1 VSNQTPLIPASKSI
15 PEITFKALILSVI
28 LTALLAAAN
37 AFLGLK
43 VGVTV
48 SASIPAAVISLGVL
62 RFFRNHNVLESTMV
76 QTAASVGEGLTAGLA
91 FIMPALLVLGYWQ
104 NFHYW
109 QTVAIGLS
117 GGLLGVL
124 FSIPIRR
131 ALINRK
137 ELRFPEGVAIGNV
150 LKASVS
156 EESADLKMLVVG
168 GIVGAIIT
176 LCQTGFRI
184 VSDSVEY
191 FWRVKGTLYGFGL
204 GYSPALIAAGYIVG
218 MNVGISMFV
227 GVIIGWLIGVPVLTH
242 VYGMPD
248 AASAVDAANMLW
260 SEHIRYMGVGAMLV
274 GGLWTLVCLAKPVAT
289 SLKTSFQSI
298 RDAKAGIAAKLP
310 RTEKDIPMTT
320 VLWLIAAIAIP
331 TLIFV
336 YMMINPSLLPISH
349 GLRLIISLVTILYII
364 FVGFAFSSIAAYFAG
379 LIGSTNSPGSGL
391 SVCVLLFFS
400 LITLALF
407 SIDLSFVG
415 EVSHVQLAA
424 AGFAVM
430 VIAILGAAMIIANET
445 IQDLKVGQI
454 VGATP
459 WKQQVML
466 IIGVVVS
473 ALIIPPVLEL
483 LFQAYGM
490 AGVFPRAGMDAG
502 QMLAAPQ
509 AGLMAAVAKGAFG
522 HSLPWDMI
530 STGAVIAVFCIFAD
544 EFLKPRNMRLPVLAV
559 GIGIYLPIDATIPVL
574 FGGII
579 HYFVHRRFNK
589 MRHQK
594 HGSDAVDAQIKKG
607 KHRGLTLAC
616 GFVAGSSLL
625 GVVLAIPF
633 AIAQNSSVLCL
644 VGENFTPIANILGL
658 IVTVVMCVWMY
669 KKIVRPS

>member
-1 VSNQTPLIPASKSI
+1 MSNQEPLVPASKSI
-15 PEITFKALILSVI
+15 PEITIKALILSVI

-76 QTAASVGEGLTAGLA
+76 QTSASVGEGLTAGLA
-91 FIMPALLVLGYWQ
+91 FIMPALLTLGYWQ

-109 QTVAIGLS
+109 QTVMIGLS

-124 FSIPIRR
+124 FTIPIRR
-131 ALINRK
+131 ALIDRK

-156 EESADLKMLVVG
+156 EESADLKMLVIG
-168 GIVGAIIT
+168 GVVGAVIT

-191 FWRVKGTLYGFGL
+191 FWRVKDTLYGFGM

-218 MNVGISMFV
+218 MNVGVSMFV
-227 GVIIGWLIGVPVLTH
+227 GVIIGWLVGVPVLTH
-242 VYGMPD
+242 VYGIPD
-248 AASAVDAANMLW
+248 AASAVDAANILW

-274 GGLWTLVCLAKPVAT
+274 GGLWTLVCLVKPVGV
-289 SLKTSFQSI
+289 SLKMSFRSI
-298 RDAKAGIAAKLP
+298 RDAKLGLAAKLP
-310 RTEKDIPMTT
+310 RTEKDIPMST
-320 VLWLIAAIAIP
+320 VLWLIAAIALP
-331 TLIFV
+331 TLIFI
-336 YMMINPSLLPISH
+336 YMMLNPSLLPVGH
-349 GLRLIISLVTILYII
+349 GLRLLIAVVTIVYII

-391 SVCVLLFFS
+391 IVCVLLFFS
-400 LITLALF
+400 LIMLSLL
-407 SIDLSFVG
+407 SIDISFVG
-415 EVSHVQLAA
+415 EVSHEQLAA
-424 AGFAVM
+424 AGFAIM
-430 VIAILGAAMIIANET
+430 VIAILGAAMVIANET

-466 IIGVVVS
+466 IIGVVVA

-490 AGVFPRAGMDAG
+490 AGVFPREGMDPG

-509 AGLMAAVAKGAFG
+509 AGLMAAITKGAFG

-530 STGAVIAVFCIFAD
+530 STGAVIAVLCIFAD
-544 EFLKPRNMRLPVLAV
+544 EYLKPRNMRLPVLAV
-559 GIGIYLPIDATIPVL
+559 GLGIYLPIDATVPVL
-574 FGGII
+574 IGGIV

-589 MRHQK
+589 MRHEE
-594 HGSDAVDAQIKKG
+594 HGSDAVDEKIKKS

-625 GVVLAIPF
+625 GVALAIPF

-644 VGENFTPIANILGL
+644 VGEGFMPFADTLAVV
-658 IVTVVMCVWMY
+658 VTVAMCVWMY
-669 KKIVRPS
+669 KRIVR